1 MRLAVLVTISL
12 GITAVPAQATVFTV
26 TKQTDI
32 AGGCLPTD
40 CSLRSAILASN
51 AAPGTN
57 TIDVPPGDYTL
68 TATGAGDDTS
78 ASGDLDVLHGAV
90 TIIGTGGAA
99 VTRIH
104 GDGDRIF
111 DVPAT
116 ANTTSLTLSG
126 LTLTGG
132 SGVRFGAA
140 IEVDAHTAVVVS
152 SDVISSNTT
161 ADGGR
166 GGGIDYAPTAIASG
180 YALTVSATTFSS
192 NVSTSTTLQGG
203 GAGAIAFVPAAGS
216 GTLNVT
222 NSTFTDNVAT
232 STHSGQN
239 AFGGAIEFDAGVGTA
254 TIVGSTFDSN
264 SATDTAVGST
274 GGNGGAVWFAP
285 ETDSGSALNVTN
297 STFVHNTANGLF
309 PQGTGGA
316 IWLESGV
323 ETATLTND
331 TLADNA
337 ASAGAAAIGDGGA
350 VTTAN
355 TIFWNNLSAGAS
367 NTCAHPIGTTG
378 GISGG
383 FNIVS
388 DPGCGL
394 GAFGDGSGDPL
405 LQPLADNGGPTA
417 TMALAAGSSALD
429 RVPLGACPA
438 VDQRGVVRPQGAAC
452 DIGAFEAIPAVAPP
466 PVVPVTPTVPAS
478 PPSNTAA
485 HAKLTVASG
494 YHHNHDGSVVVT
506 VTVSGAGQ
514 VHVRDANTTSATAAK
529 AKPKVLVSSLTKRVT
544 RASTMRLT
552 IKPSPGARTILRRKR
567 TASVHLVITFTPT
580 AGGAGAAVSKSK
592 TVTLKLTKAKRH
604 HR

>member
-78 ASGDLDVLHGAV
+78 ASGDLDVLHGAG

-166 GGGIDYAPTAIASG
+166 GGGIGYAPTALVSG

-254 TIVGSTFDSN
+254 TIVGST
-264 SATDTAVGST
+264 
-274 GGNGGAVWFAP
+274 
-285 ETDSGSALNVTN
+285 
-297 STFVHNTANGLF
+297 
-309 PQGTGGA
+309 
-316 IWLESGV
+316 
-323 ETATLTND
+323 
-331 TLADNA
+331 
-337 ASAGAAAIGDGGA
+337 
-350 VTTAN
+350 
-355 TIFWNNLSAGAS
+355 
-367 NTCAHPIGTTG
+367 
-378 GISGG
+378 
-383 FNIVS
+383 
-388 DPGCGL
+388 
-394 GAFGDGSGDPL
+394 
-405 LQPLADNGGPTA
+405 
-417 TMALAAGSSALD
+417 
-429 RVPLGACPA
+429 
-438 VDQRGVVRPQGAAC
+438 
-452 DIGAFEAIPAVAPP
+452 
-466 PVVPVTPTVPAS
+466 
-478 PPSNTAA
+478 
-485 HAKLTVASG
+485 
-494 YHHNHDGSVVVT
+494 
-506 VTVSGAGQ
+506 
-514 VHVRDANTTSATAAK
+514 
-529 AKPKVLVSSLTKRVT
+529 
-544 RASTMRLT
+544 
-552 IKPSPGARTILRRKR
+552 
-567 TASVHLVITFTPT
+567 
-580 AGGAGAAVSKSK
+580 
-592 TVTLKLTKAKRH
+592 
-604 HR
+604 